1 VESICKN
8 SEGIAIESSYEHLI
22 NSLSSY
28 EEFDVFIGMVRY
40 LDYKC
45 EALPIG
51 NMLLPYLCKRKS
63 FEHEKELRAL
73 IWTPQHEKNWVGIPR
88 VNKFHDK
95 NGLYVP
101 VNLNELISRIFVA
114 PTAPL
119 WILELLESI
128 VGKYGLKKDVI
139 QSDLASFPIY

>member
-1 VESICKN
+1 
-8 SEGIAIESSYEHLI
+8 
-22 NSLSSY
+22 
-28 EEFDVFIGMVRY
+28 
-40 LDYKC
+40 
-45 EALPIG
+45 
-51 NMLLPYLCKRKS
+51 MLFPYLCKRKS

-73 IWTPQHEKNWVGIPR
+73 IWTPQHEKNWVGSPR

-128 VGKYGLKKDVI
+128 IEKYGLKKDVI